1 MSGVA
6 KDDTNPN
13 SPADPKIPAAGEN
26 DAGKTDSPAATISAP
41 LPPLF
46 PTSGAPPAAPS
57 SASKEDAEP
66 RSRRPA
72 PHLRVVTDAD
82 IELAAPAVHQRIGD
96 EIRAARENTGF
107 TLEQVSRETR
117 VHISH
122 LRAIEEMT
130 PGLLGAPVYAKGYIK
145 SYARFLG
152 MDEQTTLDRYL
163 SECAAILKDPE
174 KIEIS
179 QPASSKTRKLPV
191 AVPVLGILVVAL
203 VGGGAMLML
212 NGGDKSTSV
221 ITDAS
226 NTTPGA
232 GVTAEPAA
240 PQLRIV
246 SLKRAMLEVR
256 SAKGDKYVHR
266 YYNPGEVFIVRV
278 GAGFTVSAEDGSA
291 FEWRL
296 GDQSLGLF
304 QAEGGPVYS
313 QSVDNASQRQPI
325 VVAPPVDPN
334 AVAPP
339 HDPALDAYPPAPGA
353 PTATA
358 ANPAPANSAPAKPK
372 PPKPQPTPATN
383 TAPAAP
389 KPDVAAPPVHDPAL
403 DAYPD
408 QSPPATPAQ

>member
-13 SPADPKIPAAGEN
+13 SPADATIPVAGEH
-26 DAGKTDSPAATISAP
+26 DAGKPVSPDAIVSTAQTPPSTKDAAI
-41 LPPLF
+41 
-46 PTSGAPPAAPS
+46 
-57 SASKEDAEP
+57 KDEAEP

-82 IELAAPAVHQRIGD
+82 LAVPAVHQRIGD

-174 KIEIS
+174 KIEIA
-179 QPASSKTRKLPV
+179 QPASSKARKLPV
-191 AVPVLGILVVAL
+191 AVPVLGILVLAL
-203 VGGGAMLML
+203 IGGGAALML
-212 NGGDKSTSV
+212 SNGDKSPAA
-221 ITDAS
+221 ITDPSSA
-226 NTTPGA
+226 NVGA
-232 GVTAEPAA
+232 GVTAEPVA

-246 SLKRAMLEVR
+246 ALKRSFLEVR
-256 SAKGDKYVHR
+256 SAKGDKFVYR
-266 YYNPGEVFIVRV
+266 YLNPGEFFTPR
-278 GAGFTVSAEDGSA
+278 AGSGWTVSAEDGSA

-296 GDQSLGLF
+296 GDQSLGLL
-304 QAEGGPVYS
+304 QPEGGPVYS
-313 QSVDNASQRQPI
+313 QNVDLAAQRQPI
-325 VVAPPVDPN
+325 VAAPPPVDP
-334 AVAPP
+334 ATAGAP
-339 HDPALDAYPPAPGA
+339 HDPALDAYP
-353 PTATA
+353 ATP
-358 ANPAPANSAPAKPK
+358 ANPANPAPAKPK
-372 PPKPQPTPATN
+372 PPKPQPAPATN
-383 TAPAAP
+383 TAPA
-389 KPDVAAPPVHDPAL
+389 KPVPSEPAPPVHDPAL

-408 QSPPATPAQ
+408 QVPATPPAQ

>member
-13 SPADPKIPAAGEN
+13 SPADVTVPVAGESEAPKAETQATPAA
-26 DAGKTDSPAATISAP
+26 SAQ
-41 LPPLF
+41 
-46 PTSGAPPAAPS
+46 AR
-57 SASKEDAEP
+57 EEAET
-66 RSRRPA
+66 RSRRSA
-72 PHLRVVTDAD
+72 PHLRVVTDSEAE
-82 IELAAPAVHQRIGD
+82 IAPSAPLVHQRIGD

-122 LRAIEEMT
+122 LRAIEDMT

-174 KIEIS
+174 KVEIA
-179 QPASSKTRKLPV
+179 QPASSKARKLPV

-203 VGGGAMLML
+203 VGGGGILML
-212 NGGDKSTSV
+212 NSGDKSPAAIADNPS
-221 ITDAS
+221 AAQ
-226 NTTPGA
+226 GA
-232 GVTAEPAA
+232 GTTAEPVA

-246 SLKRAMLEVR
+246 ALKRSMLEVR

-266 YYNPGEVFIVRV
+266 YYNPGEFFVVRV
-278 GAGFTVSAEDGSA
+278 GAGFTVTAEDGAA

-296 GDQSLGLF
+296 GDQSLGLL
-304 QAEGGPVYS
+304 QPEGGPVYS
-313 QSVDNASQRQPI
+313 QNVDLAAQRQPI
-325 VVAPPVDPN
+325 VIAPPVDPT
-334 AVAPP
+334 AIAPV
-339 HDPALDAYPPAPGA
+339 DPSLAAYPPGTTAP
-353 PTATA
+353 
-358 ANPAPANSAPAKPK
+358 ANPAATPAPAKPK
-372 PPKPQPTPATN
+372 PPKPAPATN
-383 TAPAAP
+383 TAPAPAKPAP
-389 KPDVAAPPVHDPAL
+389 AEPAPPVHDPAL

-408 QSPPATPAQ
+408 QVETPATPPAQ

>member
-1 MSGVA
+1 
-6 KDDTNPN
+6 
-13 SPADPKIPAAGEN
+13 
-26 DAGKTDSPAATISAP
+26 
-41 LPPLF
+41 
-46 PTSGAPPAAPS
+46 
-57 SASKEDAEP
+57 
-66 RSRRPA
+66 
-72 PHLRVVTDAD
+72 VTDAD
-82 IELAAPAVHQRIGD
+82 VDVSVPTVHQRIGD

-152 MDEQTTLDRYL
+152 MDEHTTLDRYL

-174 KIEIS
+174 KIEIA

-212 NGGDKSTSV
+212 NGGDKSPAA
-221 ITDAS
+221 ITDPATA
-226 NTTPGA
+226 NAGA
-232 GVTAEPAA
+232 GVAAEVVA

-246 SLKRAMLEVR
+246 VLKRGHLIVR
-256 SAKGDKYVHR
+256 SSNGTKFVDRDFYTDEVYV
-266 YYNPGEVFIVRV
+266 PRV
-278 GAGFTVSAEDGSA
+278 GSQWTVTTDDGAA

-296 GDQSLGLF
+296 GDQSLGLM

-313 QSVDNASQRQPI
+313 QSIDLAAQRQPI

-334 AVAPP
+334 AAVAPQ
-339 HDPALDAYPPAPGA
+339 DPALDAYPATPGA
-353 PTATA
+353 PTGATA
-358 ANPAPANSAPAKPK
+358 ANPAPAKPK
-372 PPKPQPTPATN
+372 PPKPVPAPSTN
-383 TAPAAP
+383 TAPAPA
-389 KPDVAAPPVHDPAL
+389 KPDVVAPPVHDPAL

-408 QSPPATPAQ
+408 QAPPATPAQ

>member
-6 KDDTNPN
+6 KDDINPN
-13 SPADPKIPAAGEN
+13 SPADSTIPAQSEANAGKPDSP
-26 DAGKTDSPAATISAP
+26 DAGVSAAQ

-46 PTSGAPPAAPS
+46 GPAPS
-57 SASKEDAEP
+57 TPTAKDPALKDEAEH

-72 PHLRVVTDAD
+72 PHLRVVSDAD
-82 IELAAPAVHQRIGD
+82 AELAAPAVHQRIGD

-174 KIEIS
+174 KVEIV
-179 QPASSKTRKLPV
+179 QPASSKARKLPV

-203 VGGGAMLML
+203 VGAGAVLML
-212 NGGDKSTSV
+212 NSGDKSPAV
-221 ITDAS
+221 ITDPSS
-226 NTTPGA
+226 NQGA
-232 GVTAEPAA
+232 GVAAEPVA

-246 SLKRAMLEVR
+246 ALKRSMLEVR

-266 YYNPGEVFIVRV
+266 FYNPGEFFVVRV
-278 GAGFTVSAEDGSA
+278 GAGFTVSADDGAA

-296 GDQSLGLF
+296 GDQSLGLL
-304 QAEGGPVYS
+304 QPEGGPVYS
-313 QSVDNASQRQPI
+313 QNVDLAAQRQPI

-334 AVAPP
+334 AVVAP
-339 HDPALDAYPPAPGA
+339 HDPALDAYPATPGA
-353 PTATA
+353 LVTG
-358 ANPAPANSAPAKPK
+358 ANPAPAKPK
-372 PPKPQPTPATN
+372 PPKPVQTTPSTN
-383 TAPAAP
+383 TAPKPAAP
-389 KPDVAAPPVHDPAL
+389 AEPAPPVHDPAL

-408 QSPPATPAQ
+408 QVATPPPGQ

>member
-13 SPADPKIPAAGEN
+13 SQADETIPATGEHEAG
-26 DAGKTDSPAATISAP
+26 TPDSPAATVSAI
-41 LPPLF
+41 
-46 PTSGAPPAAPS
+46 PTPAS
-57 SASKEDAEP
+57 IKEEAETRAR
-66 RSRRPA
+66 RSA

-82 IELAAPAVHQRIGD
+82 AELPAAPVVHQRIGD

-174 KIEIS
+174 KVEIA
-179 QPASSKTRKLPV
+179 QPASSKARKLPV
-191 AVPVLGILVVAL
+191 AAPVLGILVVAL
-203 VGGGAMLML
+203 VGAGAMLML
-212 NGGDKSTSV
+212 NTGGKSTSAV
-221 ITDAS
+221 TDTS
-226 NTTPGA
+226 SETSGA
-232 GVTAEPAA
+232 GAAAEPAA

-246 SLKRAMLEVR
+246 AIKGGHLIVR
-256 SAKGDKYVHR
+256 SSNGTKFVDRDFYANETYA
-266 YYNPGEVFIVRV
+266 PRV
-278 GAGFTVSAEDGSA
+278 GSGWTITAEDGSA

-296 GDQSLGLF
+296 GDQSLGLM

-313 QSVDNASQRQPI
+313 QNVDLAAQRQPI
-325 VVAPPVDPN
+325 VVAPPVDPT
-334 AVAPP
+334 ATTVDGLP
-339 HDPALDAYPPAPGA
+339 DPALAAYPQTPGA
-353 PTATA
+353 PATPGA
-358 ANPAPANSAPAKPK
+358 KPAPAKPK
-372 PPKPQPTPATN
+372 PPKPVQPAPATN
-383 TAPAAP
+383 TAPAPIKPEVTAP
-389 KPDVAAPPVHDPAL
+389 SVRDPAL

-408 QSPPATPAQ
+408 QVATPPAQ

>member
-13 SPADPKIPAAGEN
+13 SPADATIPPQGEL
-26 DAGKTDSPAATISAP
+26 DAGKPDSPDAGVSAA

-46 PTSGAPPAAPS
+46 GPAPS
-57 SASKEDAEP
+57 IPSAKDPAIKDEAEP

-72 PHLRVVTDAD
+72 PHLRVVSDAD
-82 IELAAPAVHQRIGD
+82 AELAAPAVHQRIGD

-174 KIEIS
+174 KVEIV
-179 QPASSKTRKLPV
+179 QPASSKARKLPV

-203 VGGGAMLML
+203 IGAGGVLML
-212 NGGDKSTSV
+212 NSGDKSPAA
-221 ITDAS
+221 ITDPSS
-226 NTTPGA
+226 NAGA
-232 GVTAEPAA
+232 GAAAESVA

-246 SLKRAMLEVR
+246 ALKRSMLEVR
-256 SAKGDKYVHR
+256 SAKGDKFAYR
-266 YYNPGEVFIVRV
+266 YFNPGEFFTPRV
-278 GAGFTVSAEDGSA
+278 GAGWTVTAEDGAA

-296 GDQSLGLF
+296 GDQPLGLLKP
-304 QAEGGPVYS
+304 EGGPVYS
-313 QSVDNASQRQPI
+313 QSVDIAAQRQPI

-334 AVAPP
+334 AAVAP
-339 HDPALDAYPPAPGA
+339 HDPALDAYPATPGA
-353 PTATA
+353 PVTG
-358 ANPAPANSAPAKPK
+358 ANPAPAKPK
-372 PPKPQPTPATN
+372 PPKPTPAPSTN
-383 TAPAAP
+383 TAPTTPAEPAA
-389 KPDVAAPPVHDPAL
+389 PVHDPAL

-408 QSPPATPAQ
+408 QVTPPPGQ

>member
-13 SPADPKIPAAGEN
+13 SPADATIPAAGEN
-26 DAGKTDSPAATISAP
+26 DAGNVDSPAATISAP

-46 PTSGAPPAAPS
+46 PSAVVPTAA
-57 SASKEDAEP
+57 KDDAEP

-72 PHLRVVTDAD
+72 PHLRVVSDAD
-82 IELAAPAVHQRIGD
+82 AEQAAPAVHQRIGD
-96 EIRAARENTGF
+96 EIRASRENTGF

-174 KIEIS
+174 KVEIA
-179 QPASSKTRKLPV
+179 QPASSKARKLPV

-203 VGGGAMLML
+203 IGGGAMLML
-212 NGGDKSTSV
+212 NGGDKSTSA
-221 ITDAS
+221 ITDSSSA
-226 NTTPGA
+226 TPGA
-232 GVTAEPAA
+232 GATAEPAA

-246 SLKRAMLEVR
+246 ALKRSMLEVR

-266 YYNPGEVFIVRV
+266 NYNPGEFFVVRV
-278 GAGFTVSAEDGSA
+278 GAGFTVSAEDGAA

-296 GDQSLGLF
+296 GEQSLGLL
-304 QAEGGPVYS
+304 QPEGGPVYS
-313 QSVDNASQRQPI
+313 QNVDMAAQRQPI
-325 VVAPPVDPN
+325 VTAPAPVEPTPT
-334 AVAPP
+334 AAPR
-339 HDPALDAYPPAPGA
+339 DPALDAYPATPGSSVAARPALP
-353 PTATA
+353 A
-358 ANPAPANSAPAKPK
+358 AAPAASVPVPVKPK
-372 PPKPQPTPATN
+372 PKILINTTPVLAS
-383 TAPAAP
+383 
-389 KPDVAAPPVHDPAL
+389 PPPPPILPDPAL
-403 DAYPD
+403 AAYPE
-408 QSPPATPAQ
+408 QVASPPPAGE

>member
-6 KDDTNPN
+6 KDETNPN
-13 SPADPKIPAAGEN
+13 SPADSTIPAQSVQ
-26 DAGKTDSPAATISAP
+26 DAGKLDSPDAGASAAH

-46 PTSGAPPAAPS
+46 KDPAVKDLAV
-57 SASKEDAEP
+57 KDEAEP

-72 PHLRVVTDAD
+72 PHLRVVSDAD
-82 IELAAPAVHQRIGD
+82 AELAAPAVHQRIGD

-174 KIEIS
+174 KIEIA

-203 VGGGAMLML
+203 IGGGAALML
-212 NGGDKSTSV
+212 SNGDKSPTA
-221 ITDAS
+221 ITDPSAAS
-226 NTTPGA
+226 VGA
-232 GVTAEPAA
+232 GVAAEPAA

-246 SLKRAMLEVR
+246 ALKRSMLEVR

-266 YYNPGEVFIVRV
+266 NYNPGEFFVVRV
-278 GAGFTVSAEDGSA
+278 GAGFTVSADDGSA

-296 GDQSLGLF
+296 GDQSLGLL
-304 QAEGGPVYS
+304 QPEGGPVYS
-313 QSVDNASQRQPI
+313 QNVDLAAQRQPI
-325 VVAPPVDPN
+325 VIAPPVDPT
-334 AVAPP
+334 ATTVP
-339 HDPALDAYPPAPGA
+339 HDPALDAYPATPGA
-353 PTATA
+353 PITG
-358 ANPAPANSAPAKPK
+358 ANPAPAKPR
-372 PPKPQPTPATN
+372 PPKPQPAPATD
-383 TAPAAP
+383 TAAKPAPSKPAP
-389 KPDVAAPPVHDPAL
+389 GEPVPPVHDPAL

-408 QSPPATPAQ
+408 QVPTAPPAQ